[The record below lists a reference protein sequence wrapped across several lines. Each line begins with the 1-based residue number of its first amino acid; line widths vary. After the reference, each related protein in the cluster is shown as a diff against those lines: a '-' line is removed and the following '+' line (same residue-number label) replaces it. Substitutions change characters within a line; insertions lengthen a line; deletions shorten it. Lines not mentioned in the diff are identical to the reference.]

1 MTDEQSGNQKDGAHY
16 EIYLGD
22 YSGYFAGELRTMSL
36 PIRSLISTA
45 IFTIW

>member
-22 YSGYFAGELRTMSL
+22 YSGYFAGA
-36 PIRSLISTA
+36 PYDVFANRSLISTA